1 MAVSAHPGAAS
12 AMDAPQ
18 LEFSVESAHAV
29 PYAAVPTLGFAL
41 RIERP
46 DGGEVRSVAL
56 NAQLRIAAAGRS
68 YSSAEQERLF
78 ELFGRPQQFAKT
90 VRSLLWANASAN
102 VPGFRGSTVHELTIP
117 CTYDFEVAAAKY
129 LEALEG
135 GEVPLE
141 LLFSGGIFYPEP
153 GGRLQVA
160 SISWDR
166 EAEYRLPVAVWRE
179 AMREH
184 FGDSPWLR
192 LGRASFERLHAYK
205 ARGAFASWDDA
216 VDALLAAAPESDA

>member
-12 AMDAPQ
+12 ATDAPQ

-56 NAQLRIAAAGRS
+56 NAQLRIAAAGGGWS
-68 YSSAEQERLF
+68 EAEQK
-78 ELFGRPQQFAKT
+78 RPSHVFPEQFAKT
-90 VRSLLWANASAN
+90 VRSLLWTNASAN
-102 VPGFRGSTVHELTIP
+102 VPAFRGSTVHELTIP

-141 LLFSGGIFYPEP
+141 LLFSGGVFYPGP

-216 VDALLAAAPESDA
+216 VDALLAAAGESDA